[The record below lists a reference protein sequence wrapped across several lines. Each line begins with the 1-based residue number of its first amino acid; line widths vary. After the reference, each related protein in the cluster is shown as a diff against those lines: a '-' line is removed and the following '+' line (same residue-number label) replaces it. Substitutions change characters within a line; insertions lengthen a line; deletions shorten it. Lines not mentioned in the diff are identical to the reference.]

1 MSNRVE
7 KLNSEFKR
15 YIAELLQKKV
25 KDPRITEMYTILE
38 VDCDKELTTAKVYV
52 SVYSTDE
59 QRAAQ
64 TFLAMKESE
73 PLLRKEIGRSMH
85 IRKVPQFVFIPDTTM
100 NTTCLWRWIAAIFS
114 ARENLPNCMTALSKR

>member
-25 KDPRITEMYTILE
+25 KDPRITEMFTVLE
-38 VDCDKELTTAKVYV
+38 VDCDKELTSAKVYV
-52 SVYSTDE
+52 SVFSTDE
-59 QRAAQ
+59 NKAAQ
-64 TFLAMKESE
+64 TFLAIKENE
-73 PLLRKEIGRSMH
+73 PFIRREISKNMH

-100 NTTCLWRWIAAIFS
+100 KYAQK
-114 ARENLPNCMTALSKR
+114 MTELLNDISKDDN

>member
-15 YIAELLQKKV
+15 YIAEQLQKKV

-64 TFLAMKESE
+64 TFLAIKESE

-100 NTTCLWRWIAAIFS
+100 KYAQKITELLNEI
-114 ARENLPNCMTALSKR
+114 SKD